1 MRSELSPF
9 SIDRKIIS
17 TLLQLMKERDYLES
31 VLANGLSSMNSREIP
46 FYIDEEL
53 SVTGKEIW
61 LIVSRTHLTKEGVP
75 NIVGWNQ
82 YPFVLPWE
90 NRASPDKKLWLVK
103 LKDGRF
109 ITAEYNGGW
118 HRWPDEKIAFFRDPS
133 EAPTNLCRSLSDTEK
148 SNLWLPYP
156 EHVPVTGKTYEVFIS
171 TGEVRTAT
179 WRGEDWSYFNAKVK
193 AFKEIEEPSLI

>member
-1 MRSELSPF
+1 MRSDLSSF
-9 SIDRKIIS
+9 SIDRKIIN

-31 VLANGLSSMNSREIP
+31 VLANGLSSMSCREIP

-61 LIVSRTHLTKEGVP
+61 LIVSRAHLTKEGVP
-75 NIVGWNQ
+75 HIEGWNQ

-90 NRASPDKKLWLVK
+90 NRVSPDKKLWLVR

-109 ITAEYNGGW
+109 ITAEFNGRWGK
-118 HRWPDEKIAFFRDPS
+118 WPDEKIAFFRDPS
-133 EAPTNLCRSLSDTEK
+133 DPPTNLCLNLSKTEN

-156 EHVPVTGKTYEVFIS
+156 EHIPVVGKTYEVFIS

-193 AFKEIEEPSLI
+193 AFKEIVEPSLI